1 MVAVLEGNRPN
12 RVCEYAIVGL
22 RTTFDIV
29 MRDVNMT
36 TIDKTHDTV

>member
-1 MVAVLEGNRPN
+1 VLERG
-12 RVCEYAIVGL
+12 RVTDQTDFANVSIVDLHSGH
-22 RTTFDIV
+22 